1 MNDAKPLPFA
11 IAGLAPRRA
20 STLARR
26 ICERLRRLIQPLLRP
41 LISST
46 AKKREM
52 QVMEI
57 QNLGDKRFVAL
68 LRVGRRKYLIG
79 GGSGTIALLADLRDS
94 RAKVSRRAMENK

>member
-1 MNDAKPLPFA
+1 MNDAMPLPFA

-26 ICERLRRLIQPLLRP
+26 ISERLRGLIQPLLRP
-41 LISST
+41 LFSSA
-46 AKKREM
+46 AKKREL

-57 QNLGDKRFVAL
+57 QNFGDKRFVAL

-79 GGSGTIALLADLRDS
+79 GSSGSIALLAELRAS
-94 RAKVSRRAMENK
+94 RAKRTKGEE